1 MADTGIFA
9 TTEQVQDMVGVNA
22 STVSNVEA
30 FINRYIKKSENK
42 INARLLTDYTATY
55 AALSNNFKEI
65 LTVAAAADAAKQV
78 LMYDTTGFANAD
90 IELKIDYLTDE
101 YEGAMRQLEDK
112 DRGQDVIALVS
123 S

>member
-22 STVSNVEA
+22 SAVSNVEG

-55 AALSNNFKEI
+55 AGLSNNFKEI

-78 LMYDTTGFANAD
+78 WMYDTSGLSNAD
-90 IELKIDYLTDE
+90 AELKIDYLTDE
-101 YEGAMRQLEDK
+101 YEGALRQLEVS
-112 DRGQDVIALVS
+112 DVIAKVNS
-123 S
+123 